1 MTARE
6 AGAAGARGAG
16 GNPAGAAGGA
26 EIGADTIPVLLHQL
40 HRKGET
46 GRLVLRRD
54 TLVKTLEFQQGA
66 IIFAASNDRDDRLNQ
81 TILKR
86 GMVSLP
92 DLMEATDSSL
102 KGGERLGAVLLS
114 RRKITQED
122 LERVVQE
129 QLKDIVFS
137 VIAWSSGTWRLEKHS
152 PGAPEAIRIQAHP
165 LELILEGVRRVQS
178 WGRIFQAVGG
188 LNTEYRTT
196 KDALLLAERASLMPG
211 ERQILTFC
219 QETRTLSEICES
231 VPMNDYVLC
240 KVVWGLLI
248 VGALMKA

>member
-1 MTARE
+1 MP
-6 AGAAGARGAG
+6 AGGAR
-16 GNPAGAAGGA
+16 GA
-26 EIGADTIPVLLHQL
+26 EIGADTVPLLLHEL
-40 HRKGET
+40 HRKGEA

-54 TLVKTLEFQQGA
+54 SLIKTLEFQDGA
-66 IIFAASNDRDDRLNQ
+66 VTFAASNDRDDRLAQ

-92 DLMEATDSSL
+92 DLMEATDASL
-102 KGGERLGAVLLS
+102 KGGKRLGAVLLA
-114 RRKITQED
+114 RKKVTQED

-137 VIAWSSGTWRLEKHS
+137 VFAWTSGSWRFEKPS
-152 PGAPEAIRIQAHP
+152 PGAPESIRIQAHP

-178 WGRIFQAVGG
+178 WARVYQAVGG
-188 LNTEYRTT
+188 LSTEYRTT
-196 KDALLLAERASLMPG
+196 REAPSLAEKASLMPG

-219 QETRTLSEICES
+219 QETRTLSEICDS
-231 VPMNDYVLC
+231 VPLNDYVLC